1 MILVDIKKTVNQII
15 YVIVRE
21 IYMILIHA
29 FIILFLVPIFSFAI
43 FSDPILIVSQRVI
56 QSLYMHIKTYLIQ
69 HILIFETAMP

>member
-1 MILVDIKKTVNQII
+1 
-15 YVIVRE
+15 
-21 IYMILIHA
+21 MILIHA

-69 HILIFETAMP
+69 HIWIFKTAMP